1 MASIATGIQ
10 SAKNVVEF
18 QGMKEAVRFFGYLSS
33 AGKNR
38 IISKSYGFATKDYR
52 KALRKPGVTPRGES
66 GLLGIKKF
74 AKSKNGKRGRRR
86 NKLINTIS
94 FARSRKYANTSG
106 LIDPVWAG
114 HMVKKGASHN
124 HLIVLGRKKSVPTK
138 KKAMSF
144 YANKKVWVVKES
156 PAVAPNNYVGKVA
169 AMEKAGII
177 DNFGKAF
184 IKGADSEAKR
194 ILKRYYVN

>member
-1 MASIATGIQ
+1 MASIATGIR
-10 SAKNVVEF
+10 SAKSVVQF
-18 QGMKEAVRFFGYLSS
+18 QGLPEAVRLFGYLSS

-52 KALRKPGVTPRGES
+52 KALRRATPVGVS
-66 GLLGIKKF
+66 GLQGVRALK
-74 AKSKNGKRGRRR
+74 KSKNGKLGRRKK
-86 NKLINTIS
+86 KLKDTIS
-94 FARSRKYANTSG
+94 FARSRKYANRQG

-114 HMVKKGASHN
+114 HLVKRGANHN
-124 HLIVLGRKKSVPTK
+124 HLVVGGRKKSVPTK

-144 YANKKVWVVKES
+144 YANGKVHVVKGS
-156 PAVAPNNYVGKVA
+156 KAVAPNDYVGKVA
-169 AMEKAGII
+169 AIEKAGII

-184 IKGADSEAKR
+184 IKGADSEARR